1 MEEESIYIK
10 LKSSNRK
17 SNEIDDNE
25 IYSPTKLY
33 RKSKSTSILLSDSV
47 NLDSSVVVSK
57 QLNHKKSSK

>member
-1 MEEESIYIK
+1 MEEESIYIN